1 MVYYPPSPPIDTMAI
16 LGLVFAFAFAPAG
29 LVLSIIA
36 MRRTKDTP
44 DRTGYNLALVGTIL
58 GGFQTALVVFA
69 LVFYIFSVFLMFLPF
84 LFVA

>member
-1 MVYYPPSPPIDTMAI
+1 MAI